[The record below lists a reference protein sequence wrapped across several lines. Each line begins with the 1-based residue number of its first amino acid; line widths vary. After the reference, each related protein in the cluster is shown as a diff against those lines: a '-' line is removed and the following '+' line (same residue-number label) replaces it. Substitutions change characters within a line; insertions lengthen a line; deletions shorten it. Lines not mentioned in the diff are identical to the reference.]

1 MQKPL
6 WTDPWFERVQLVHA
20 SLWISTQTS
29 KKNSKNESIFRDSMK
44 QEKAK
49 HKRRED
55 PQPFLSRILGWSGR
69 LGVFSAVDD
78 LVSLEVCTKGGMIFT
93 LNIHSCFLCAF
104 LMAW

>member
-1 MQKPL
+1 MLRVGDAEKFMQKPL

-69 LGVFSAVDD
+69 LGVFSAVDG
-78 LVSLEVCTKGGMIFT
+78 LVGWVFSLLWMV
-93 LNIHSCFLCAF
+93 
-104 LMAW
+104 